1 MKKIM
6 VLLLMMIS
14 TLTLSACDLLG
25 GDLNEIIDNVT
36 NIAET
41 FTMEDQTIE
50 IGTENVDWAG
60 YVEEINDN
68 LPADI
73 NIEVVEDNIDYGVPG
88 TYTVTLRLTAPD
100 GIDFTHTFNVTVV
113 EGGWT
118 PEDILNG
125 FEGDVTYLQT
135 FMNPIMNSN
144 AKETTTTLVFSVNE
158 MDYETGA
165 TVPVTYT
172 IESTSTVVQGNDMD
186 IMSQEMILNMNGEI
200 MPFSFY
206 LVREDTA
213 LTFYLETVVLSDL
226 FDDET
231 VMEELGITEDYMMF
245 TVEGDFASDEE
256 LNMAVL
262 LEGLTGYLE
271 DYMMDVDPEELA
283 YVEEQIDYVV
293 ENINVFAKYLDL
305 EYYMEQEGMTAEL
318 NINEE
323 QQVEMTMTMA
333 TTMYG
338 EIIDELLAD
347 IQNFAAGL
355 DDVEV
360 PNMSEL
366 PEYQL
371 IMTILNGLQ
380 PMQVDALFDPAS
392 PTELSFAL
400 DLTSL
405 VNTLAMITSGGEVMV
420 APVNELTINVVVR
433 SGAEVTLPENAT
445 DMNEIV
451 KDIMKL
457 MFVQQV
463 NGNINMFVSYLD
475 WYEEEALPVDEEVT
489 FNEVILMMEENE
501 YYYYDMFEGVFDQDL
516 SYIVNRG
523 TVEEPMYY
531 FNLVWADGANVFVG
545 ELGVE
550 YLNNLIYNSEM
561 ITPII
566 ELVNDDAFDISRLTS
581 LME

>member
-1 MKKIM
+1 
-6 VLLLMMIS
+6 
-14 TLTLSACDLLG
+14 
-25 GDLNEIIDNVT
+25 
-36 NIAET
+36 
-41 FTMEDQTIE
+41 
-50 IGTENVDWAG
+50 
-60 YVEEINDN
+60 
-68 LPADI
+68 
-73 NIEVVEDNIDYGVPG
+73 
-88 TYTVTLRLTAPD
+88 
-100 GIDFTHTFNVTVV
+100 
-113 EGGWT
+113 
-118 PEDILNG
+118 
-125 FEGDVTYLQT
+125 
-135 FMNPIMNSN
+135 
-144 AKETTTTLVFSVNE
+144 
-158 MDYETGA
+158 
-165 TVPVTYT
+165 
-172 IESTSTVVQGNDMD
+172 
-186 IMSQEMILNMNGEI
+186 
-200 MPFSFY
+200 
-206 LVREDTA
+206 
-213 LTFYLETVVLSDL
+213 
-226 FDDET
+226 
-231 VMEELGITEDYMMF
+231 
-245 TVEGDFASDEE
+245 
-256 LNMAVL
+256 
-262 LEGLTGYLE
+262 
-271 DYMMDVDPEELA
+271 
-283 YVEEQIDYVV
+283 
-293 ENINVFAKYLDL
+293 
-305 EYYMEQEGMTAEL
+305 
-318 NINEE
+318 
-323 QQVEMTMTMA
+323 
-333 TTMYG
+333 MYG

-475 WYEEEALPVDEEVT
+475 WYEEEALPIDEEVT